1 MLSTNLSS
9 VILGFPSENVCG
21 TDHSYDASVI
31 NYKYICDGL
40 LVSIIGCL
48 GILSKFQWNT
58 FVFDSNCLISG
69 NLFSIYVLS
78 KPKLQDCFHR
88 LLIALACFDTIYI
101 IIGGI
106 NYTFKAFEVSSDA
119 YSISFPFVI
128 YPITNISLCGT
139 IFMTV
144 AISFERF
151 LGICYPLHLPPQ
163 NRKAWY
169 YILPVSLLSIIVN
182 LPKFFEGEI
191 VWLEDDTSILM
202 QPDDDFEF
210 FNFTRYDD
218 IPAIR
223 PTDLRKNSNYIKYYV
238 TYCRM
243 FFTVIIPFMALL
255 TINLRIIAEVSKLKS
270 KPFGSQRKLW
280 KEVNMYM
287 VLLSIVV
294 IFICC
299 NTPRTI
305 IDIWEFYHLE
315 DIVNCNELYLEER
328 SNHPFMPEKWIECLT
343 HISHFTAIFNS
354 SINFLVYCVVGH
366 NFRKQLFCTIGL
378 KKWNQPPPIE
388 LTMQLTI
395 NENKI

>member
-1 MLSTNLSS
+1 MLNNSNFTEVTSDL
-9 VILGFPSENVCG
+9 LGVNSEDVCG
-21 TDHSYDASVI
+21 EEFSYDFTVI

-48 GILSKFQWNT
+48 GVL
-58 FVFDSNCLISG
+58 G

-78 KPKLQDCFHR
+78 KPKLRDCFHQ
-88 LLIALACFDTIYI
+88 LLLALACFDTTYI

-119 YSISFPFVI
+119 YNISFPFII

-144 AISFERF
+144 AISIERF

-169 YILPVSLLSIIVN
+169 YIIPVTLLSIAVN
-182 LPKFFEGEI
+182 LPKFFEAEI
-191 VWLEDDTSILM
+191 EWLKDDNSILM
-202 QPDDDFEF
+202 MPDDDFDL
-210 FNFTRYDD
+210 FNFTRFDD
-218 IPAIR
+218 IPTIR
-223 PTDLRKNSNYIKYYV
+223 LTDLRTDSNYIKFYV

-243 FFTVIIPFMALL
+243 FFTVFIPFIALS
-255 TINLRIIAEVSKLKS
+255 TINLRIISELNKLKS

-280 KEVNMYM
+280 KEVNMYF
-287 VLLSIVV
+287 VLLSIVI

-305 IDIWEFYHLE
+305 IDIYEFYHLE
-315 DIVNCNELYLEER
+315 DIVTCNELYKRYEA
-328 SNHPFMPEKWIECLT
+328 NHTFLPKRWIECLT
-343 HISHFTAIFNS
+343 HISHCSQILNS
-354 SINFLVYCVVGH
+354 SLNFLVYCFVGH
-366 NFRKQLFCTIGL
+366 NFRKQLLLSLGIKPGRGGGH
-378 KKWNQPPPIE
+378 QMEHPE
-388 LTMQLTI
+388 LTMSLKM
-395 NENKI
+395 NES